1 MTSSHNE
8 ESEVRPSVET
18 NHAEMDGEYSG
29 RAEASERAKF
39 ESEDRHED
47 IEDSSVLSD
56 GTDDTHD
63 PAQADDSYLGDPEYA
78 DSHVRADDAGD
89 ASSHHEATDEDV
101 FSDKSPRSSLGSYD
115 AVSESDK
122 AYKDFDNRTTTTRS
136 PRISDFSQYDREY
149 EKGGFIPTVRG
160 TPRPPFRTSSDV
172 RATQMSSPSSSV
184 LGSPRSAKKQ
194 FPTVSRLGTPTA
206 SAQYS
211 PKRMSTPPRF
221 KGRKEAPL
229 VLLHVTLLP
238 LRWAWGNLLN
248 NLDTNDVSEQLKTL
262 QESWRLLQ
270 DRIGDT
276 VIERGILLGHPQN
289 DYEVLEERLLEALEL
304 PFRRRARILEC
315 GHYLGPANESS
326 LTEDEESEDEW
337 SSQRS
342 RAGDK
347 RHWCDTCKSEI
358 RGDSLGS
365 GKIFRVKVYAS
376 NGLMRAGAWEACWKE
391 MERVDVEL
399 EPIVEPILQEE
410 LVRLA
415 AARQDAGIQKDGAH
429 HLGDQNRREQ
439 EGANFRFR
447 ASSPQPELSRVG
459 TPVSTEE
466 RRRQDEE
473 RLREI
478 YGHSPPQQSREPSVH
493 PDQGSHI
500 PQPSSSP
507 PSQPDRTYKSGN
519 PHQATYQNASLPELL
534 LQSVRVLIEDRRN
547 VAIFTLSLFVLIL
560 AFRNA
565 PTPAE
570 PVYEPV
576 IHRMRDAPIVRRAQG
591 INTPQLPT
599 VQIKYSSTD
608 SLATSSICVEPSMTS
623 QQQASLADTV
633 VVTPDQEWSEA
644 MQRQDAPV
652 SRPMEAASVE
662 DEQNKSEVESI
673 LSQEPTS
680 MTSGHYTAAAQ
691 PEPTAVEPDYEG
703 NLETTSLED
712 LHASESTLA
721 VGYEKPVAEEPE
733 QETIQV
739 ETETDAAP
747 IPYGQAVKVATEST
761 TSQVRIAAA
770 TSVSTVYEP
779 CNIFGG
785 AYNQF
790 VYMALQSEQTETV
803 TERKVIRVLHTVTET
818 EVETATETVKIP
830 ATDVSPE
837 ATPSVAADDIPLE
850 ESIPTT
856 LPELEEEA
864 TGVEESTVAEAAA
877 EDIVS

>member
-18 NHAEMDGEYSG
+18 DRPEMDGEYSG
-29 RAEASERAKF
+29 RAEASERAEF

-47 IEDSSVLSD
+47 IGDGSVLSD
-56 GTDDTHD
+56 ETDDTHD

-78 DSHVRADDAGD
+78 DSHVHADDGGD

-122 AYKDFDNRTTTTRS
+122 ANKDFDNRTTTTRS
-136 PRISDFSQYDREY
+136 SRISDFSQYEREY
-149 EKGGFIPTVRG
+149 EKGDFIPTVRG
-160 TPRPPFRTSSDV
+160 TPRPPFRTPSDV
-172 RATQMSSPSSSV
+172 RAMQMSSPPSPV

-248 NLDTNDVSEQLKTL
+248 NLDTDDISEQLKTL
-262 QESWRLLQ
+262 RESWRLLQ

-276 VIERGILLGHPQN
+276 VVERGILLGHPQN

-326 LTEDEESEDEW
+326 LTDDEESEDEW

-365 GKIFRVKVYAS
+365 GKIFRIKVYAS

-399 EPIVEPILQEE
+399 EPIVEPTLQEE

-415 AARQDAGIQKDGAH
+415 ATRQEAGIQKDGA
-429 HLGDQNRREQ
+429 
-439 EGANFRFR
+439 NFRFG

-459 TPVSTEE
+459 TPISTEE

-507 PSQPDRTYKSGN
+507 PSHSDKTYNEGK
-519 PHQATYQNASLPELL
+519 PHQATYQNASLSELL

-547 VAIFTLSLFVLIL
+547 VAIFTLSLFVLML

-576 IHRMRDAPIVRRAQG
+576 IHRMRDVPIVRRAQG
-591 INTPQLPT
+591 IDTTQLPT
-599 VQIKYSSTD
+599 VQIKYSATD
-608 SLATSSICVEPSMTS
+608 SLVTSSICAEPSMTP
-623 QQQASLADTV
+623 QQHVSLADNV
-633 VVTPDQEWSEA
+633 GVMPDQERHEA
-644 MQRQDAPV
+644 VPGQDVPV
-652 SRPMEAASVE
+652 SEPIEGASVE

-673 LSQEPTS
+673 LSE
-680 MTSGHYTAAAQ
+680 
-691 PEPTAVEPDYEG
+691 EPTAVEREYEG
-703 NLETTSLED
+703 NLETASLED
-712 LHASESTLA
+712 LRASESTPA
-721 VGYEKPVAEEPE
+721 VGYEEPVAEEPE

-739 ETETDAAP
+739 EVETEAASTA
-747 IPYGQAVKVATEST
+747 YGEAVKVATEPT
-761 TSQVRIAAA
+761 TSQDRLAAA

-818 EVETATETVKIP
+818 EVETATETVKMS

-837 ATPSVAADDIPLE
+837 ATASVAADDVPLE
-850 ESIPTT
+850 QSVLAT
-856 LPELEEEA
+856 LPESE
-864 TGVEESTVAEAAA
+864 VESAVAEATVVQELAVAEESVAVEEPMAA
-877 EDIVS
+877 EDVTESIVS

>member
-1 MTSSHNE
+1 MTSSNNE

-18 NHAEMDGEYSG
+18 DHAEMDGEYPD
-29 RAEASERAKF
+29 RAEASERA
-39 ESEDRHED
+39 ESEDKHED
-47 IEDSSVLSD
+47 IRDGSVLSD

-63 PAQADDSYLGDPEYA
+63 PAQADDSYLGDPAYA
-78 DSHVRADDAGD
+78 ESHIHADDGGD

-122 AYKDFDNRTTTTRS
+122 AHKDFDNMTTTTRS
-136 PRISDFSQYDREY
+136 PRISDISQYEREY
-149 EKGGFIPTVRG
+149 EKGDFIQTVRG
-160 TPRPPFRTSSDV
+160 TPRPPFRTPSDV
-172 RATQMSSPSSSV
+172 RAMQMSSPPSSV
-184 LGSPRSAKKQ
+184 LGSPRSTKKQ
-194 FPTVSRLGTPTA
+194 FPTVSRLGTPTT

-238 LRWAWGNLLN
+238 LRWAWGDLLN
-248 NLDTNDVSEQLKTL
+248 NLDTDDVSEQLKTL
-262 QESWRLLQ
+262 RESWRLLQ

-315 GHYLGPANESS
+315 GHYLGPTNESN

-342 RAGDK
+342 RSGDK

-399 EPIVEPILQEE
+399 EPIVEPTLQEE

-415 AARQDAGIQKDGAH
+415 ATRQEAGNQKE
-429 HLGDQNRREQ
+429 DQNRREQ
-439 EGANFRFR
+439 SDANSRFGT
-447 ASSPQPELSRVG
+447 SSPQPEPSRVG
-459 TPVSTEE
+459 TPMSSET
-466 RRRQDEE
+466 RRRRDEE

-478 YGHSPPQQSREPSVH
+478 YGHSPPPPQSREPSVH
-493 PDQGSHI
+493 LE
-500 PQPSSSP
+500 QPSSPP
-507 PSQPDRTYKSGN
+507 PSRRDEAHKQEKS
-519 PHQATYQNASLPELL
+519 HQATYQNASFPELL
-534 LQSVRVLIEDRRN
+534 LQSARVLMQDRRN
-547 VAIFTLSLFVLIL
+547 VAIFTLSIFVLML

-576 IHRMRDAPIVRRAQG
+576 IHRMRDVPIVRRAQA
-591 INTPQLPT
+591 IDTPQLPT
-599 VQIKYSSTD
+599 VQVKYSTTD
-608 SLATSSICVEPSMTS
+608 SFVASSICGEPSATP
-623 QQQASLADTV
+623 QQHEPLADPV
-633 VVTPDQEWSEA
+633 MVTPNQAPPDAVQH
-644 MQRQDAPV
+644 QDAPV
-652 SRPMEAASVE
+652 DKPMEATSIYNDQYDAETESV
-662 DEQNKSEVESI
+662 

-680 MTSGHYTAAAQ
+680 MTSDHDMAQ
-691 PEPTAVEPDYEG
+691 PEPTAAEPDYEG
-703 NLETTSLED
+703 DLEAASQVD
-712 LHASESTLA
+712 MSASESAPA
-721 VGYEKPVAEEPE
+721 VDYQEEPVAEESH
-733 QETIQV
+733 QETIR
-739 ETETDAAP
+739 TEAEGVSTASDE
-747 IPYGQAVKVATEST
+747 AVDVATEST
-761 TSQVRIAAA
+761 TSRDSIAAA

-779 CNIFGG
+779 CSTFGG
-785 AYNQF
+785 AYDQF

-803 TERKVIRVLHTVTET
+803 TEKKVVRVFHTITET
-818 EVETATETVKIP
+818 EVETATETVKMS
-830 ATDVSPE
+830 ATDVSLE
-837 ATPSVAADDIPLE
+837 ATPSVTADDVPLE
-850 ESIPTT
+850 ESALVI
-856 LPELEEEA
+856 LPELE
-864 TGVEESTVAEAAA
+864 EESTVAEAVI
-877 EDIVS
+877 EDNDL